1 MGLNKSEVNIAGR
14 TISNA
19 EAPFV
24 IAELSGNHNQS
35 LSLALEMIEA
45 AADAGVDA
53 IKLQTYTA
61 DTMTLDCDHGEFY
74 IADDN
79 NLWKGNSL
87 YQLYQQAHT
96 PWEWHKALFEKAKS
110 LGLIA
115 FSSPFDATAV
125 DFLETLDVP
134 CYKIASF
141 ENNDLPLIKRV
152 AQTGKPVIMS
162 TGMASIA
169 EIAEAVDTLREN
181 GCSQLILLK
190 CTSAYPASPAQ
201 ANLKTIQ
208 HMRDT
213 FQCEVGISD
222 HTLGMGVALAGVA
235 FGASV
240 IEKHL
245 VLSRDEGGVDAA
257 FSLQPDEFSALV
269 KEAKNVQLATG
280 NIVYGSIKGD
290 SQRYRRSI
298 YIAEDVKKG
307 DRLTEK
313 NIRVIRPGLG
323 IKPKYY
329 PQLLGSKVIKDAKK
343 GQAFSWD
350 LIVNNDTCNH
360 DG

>member
-1 MGLNKSEVNIAGR
+1 MDQIKSMLKIAGR
-14 TISNA
+14 TISSTD
-19 EAPFV
+19 APFI

-45 AADAGVDA
+45 AALAGVDA

-61 DTMTLDCDHGEFY
+61 DTMTLDCEL
-74 IADDN
+74 DDFQIFDEE

-87 YQLYQQAHT
+87 YHLYQQAHT
-96 PWEWHKALFEKAKS
+96 PWEWHETLFKKAES

-190 CTSAYPASPAQ
+190 CTSAYPASAAQ

-213 FQCEVGISD
+213 FNCEVGISD
-222 HTLGMGVALAGVA
+222 HTLGIGVALAGVA
-235 FGASV
+235 LGASV
-240 IEKHL
+240 IEKHF
-245 VLSRDEGGVDAA
+245 VLSRDAGGVDAA
-257 FSLQPDEFSALV
+257 FSLEPNEFKTLV
-269 KEAKNVQLATG
+269 NESHSTMLSVG
-280 NIVYGSIKGD
+280 SVVYGGSNSEQNSKK
-290 SQRYRRSI
+290 YRRSI
-298 YIAEDVKKG
+298 YISKNLKKG
-307 DRLTEK
+307 DKLTTD
-313 NIRVIRPGLG
+313 NTQIVRPGLG
-323 IKPKYY
+323 LAPKYHE
-329 PQLLGSKVIKDAKK
+329 QVLGLTILKDAVK
-343 GQAFSWD
+343 GTALSWD
-350 LIVNNDTCNH
+350 LLK
-360 DG
+360 GA